1 MLGRDTKFTWY
12 GHGTWLIQSPGGV
25 RIVVDPWLSNPS
37 RPADLAD
44 PTADIVLLTH
54 GHVDHIADAVSLA
67 TTSGAPV
74 VAKVELATWIGEQ
87 GVEDVVGF
95 NVGGATE
102 VKGIGFTMTQA
113 IHSGSIQ
120 TMDGAVGYG
129 GEPAGYIITFENGFR
144 VYFAGDT
151 AVFGDMAL
159 LREIYAPDLAIL
171 PIGDFYTMGPLQAAH
186 AVRLLGVQHVVG
198 SHWGTFPALTG
209 TPDALEA
216 ELARLDLEDVAV
228 HKLQAGFT
236 LE

>member
-12 GHGTWLIQSPGGV
+12 GHATWLIESPGGV

-37 RPADLAD
+37 RPADLPDPEAD
-44 PTADIVLLTH
+44 VILLTH
-54 GHVDHIADAVSLA
+54 GHVDHIADAAALA
-67 TTSGAPV
+67 KRTGAQV
-74 VAKVELATWIGEQ
+74 VGKVELVSFIGGQ
-87 GVEDVVGF
+87 GVENVVGF
-95 NVGGATE
+95 NVGGTAE
-102 VKGIGFTMTQA
+102 VSGIGFTMTQA
-113 IHSGSIQ
+113 VHSGSIQ
-120 TMDGAVGYG
+120 TMDGDVGYG
-129 GEPAGYIITFENGFR
+129 GEPAGYVITFENGFR

-186 AVRLLGVQHVVG
+186 AVRLLGVPHVVG

-209 TPDALEA
+209 TPDALES
-216 ELARLDLEDVAV
+216 ELARLDLEGVTV

>member
-12 GHGTWLIQSPGGV
+12 GHGSWLIQSPGGV
-25 RIVVDPWLSNPS
+25 RIVVDPWLSNPA

-44 PTADIVLLTH
+44 PEADVVLLTH
-54 GHVDHIADAVSLA
+54 GHVDHVADAVALA
-67 TTSGAPV
+67 KSSGAQV
-74 VAKVELATWIGEQ
+74 LAKVELATWVGEQ

-95 NVGGATE
+95 NVGGTAE
-102 VKGIGFTMTQA
+102 SRGIRFTMTHA
-113 IHSGSIQ
+113 VHSGSIQ
-120 TMDGAVGYG
+120 TMEGVVGYG
-129 GEPAGYIITFENGFR
+129 GEPAGYVITFENDFR

-151 AVFGDMAL
+151 AISSDMAL
-159 LREIYAPDLAIL
+159 LREIYAPELAIL

-186 AVRLLGVQHVVG
+186 AVRLLGVQHVIG